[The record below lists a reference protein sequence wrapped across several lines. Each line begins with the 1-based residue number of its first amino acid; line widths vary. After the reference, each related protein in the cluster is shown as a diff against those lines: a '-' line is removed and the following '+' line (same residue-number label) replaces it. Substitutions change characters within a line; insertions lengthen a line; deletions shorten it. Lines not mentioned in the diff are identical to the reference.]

1 MFCLLLLDH
10 RDRGNDKKVITKLD
24 QYKPGDEIANKKN
37 DKLRRILYL
46 SIAYSATIG
55 GTTTLTSNGPNLVF
69 RWILDE

>member
-1 MFCLLLLDH
+1 M
-10 RDRGNDKKVITKLD
+10 D